1 MEVLVKRW
9 NFMGF
14 VVAALLWT
22 SCATLSQLE
31 AQRIDLNTAS
41 RAQLETL
48 PGIGPATAQRIIE
61 SRPYY
66 NVKGLLSVKGIDMQH
81 LKAIEPYVTV
91 VE

>member
-1 MEVLVKRW
+1 MKRW
-9 NFMGF
+9 KF
-14 VVAALLWT
+14 VGCIVALMWT

-31 AQRIDLNTAS
+31 AKRIDINAAS

-61 SRPYY
+61 NRPYY
-66 NVKGLLSVKGIDMQH
+66 NVRGLLNVKGIDSQR
-81 LKAIEPYVTV
+81 LKAIEPYITV

>member
-1 MEVLVKRW
+1 MKRW
-9 NFMGF
+9 NFVGF
-14 VVAALLWT
+14 VVMALLWT

-31 AQRIDLNTAS
+31 AKRIDINTAS

-66 NVKGLLSVKGIDMQH
+66 SLLNVKGIDVQR
-81 LKAIEPYVTV
+81 LKAIEPYITV